1 MFVKIH
7 TAQSQLSYYIKK
19 KKKSACLEIFYLLH
33 CLNSLKGLHQNVS
46 CNLAS
51 DISVKYS
58 IPVRCLALPVSPPK
72 LFR

>member
-19 KKKSACLEIFYLLH
+19 KKRKKKSLCLDAFHLLH
-33 CLNSLKGLHQNVS
+33 CLNSLKELHQYVS

-51 DISVKYS
+51 DQLLNI
-58 IPVRCLALPVSPPK
+58 I
-72 LFR
+72 